1 MAKYRIGT
9 ADATLYSLEPCTSCG
24 VAGWV
29 WEDNGFGLNVAGPLI
44 YFATSGTHAI
54 RMQVREDG
62 LAVDQI
68 LLSPGAFQTQS
79 PGANRN
85 DKTIL
90 R

>member
-1 MAKYRIGT
+1 
-9 ADATLYSLEPCTSCG
+9 
-24 VAGWV
+24 
-29 WEDNGFGLNVAGPLI
+29 LNIAGPLI
-44 YFATSGTHAI
+44 YFAMSGTHAI

-68 LLSPGAFQTQS
+68 LLSPVAFKTQS